1 MPAFFFLDLFFART
15 YPNFSAHRLGRCLD
29 PEAWNMLSA
38 CYAFDCSTVNHS
50 LFLNP
55 SASGGV
61 VNDID
66 WWICFITLIVSIP
79 QCAQRMKLAFRGC
92 NTWLVLVVL
101 LMLKPS
107 MALRDVDSFI
117 VPPSILLDPQTP
129 FHLSHR
135 SGNSSLR
142 RVLNSFVHQS
152 RSSSLKKNMAPT
164 RTCSDSSISQFL
176 MKVPEFSVMQK

>member
-1 MPAFFFLDLFFART
+1 MF
-15 YPNFSAHRLGRCLD
+15 
-29 PEAWNMLSA
+29 SA

-55 SASGGV
+55 SASVGV

-66 WWICFITLIVSIP
+66 WWICFITLIVSIL
-79 QCAQRMKLAFRGC
+79 QYAQRMKLAFRGC

-107 MALRDVDSFI
+107 MALPDVDSFI

-152 RSSSLKKNMAPT
+152 RSSPIKKIGTHQNLLGLLNFPISHEISRILSDAEMKI
-164 RTCSDSSISQFL
+164 RLCTCIFPFASGNALLTVQFL
-176 MKVPEFSVMQK
+176 LTCQ